1 MFPGCRASLPLHV
14 MLPVE
19 HDQKGE
25 ISVLLQGVSCPLPPN
40 LYWAAWKIRPGTAS
54 SPTSDGDTSQG
65 LVVAD
70 FVVSVL
76 MFPDAI
82 VDFFAVNTQV
92 IRNLEAELDLSSLYA
107 EDTDADIV
115 ANMDTFSCAA
125 IQYLHT
131 VSPC

>member
-1 MFPGCRASLPLHV
+1 M
-14 MLPVE
+14 
-19 HDQKGE
+19 
-25 ISVLLQGVSCPLPPN
+25 LQGSFLS
-40 LYWAAWKIRPGTAS
+40 LAAGAAQGGLKNPARGRF

-76 MFPDAI
+76 MFLDAI
-82 VDFFAVNTQV
+82 VDFFAVNTQM

>member
-1 MFPGCRASLPLHV
+1 MIK
-14 MLPVE
+14 
-19 HDQKGE
+19 KGE
-25 ISVLLQGVSCPLPPN
+25 ISALIQGVFLSPVSEPCGTVPR
-40 LYWAAWKIRPGTAS
+40 IRPGRQTPPAS
-54 SPTSDGDTSQG
+54 YGDASQG
-65 LVVAD
+65 LVVAG
-70 FVVSVL
+70 FAFLVL

-82 VDFFAVNTQV
+82 VDFLAVNTQM
-92 IRNLEAELDLSSLYA
+92 IGYLEAELDLSSLYA